1 MGRPCATEVSAITRI
16 RRRGR
21 HRRYGRGGL
30 SSGPSRCSAS
40 ISLQRATQSLQI
52 ATPGPAR
59 TASTCPA
66 VLEQNEHWR
75 VGSEPWSR
83 GSVSK
88 DRLGRT
94 GLGRTGSN
102 LTGLLPSALGQTQ
115 QAAYRRSASC
125 SLSVRSADVASR
137 GHMGRP
143 KPSVDR
149 ADRPAFRKQT
159 LNAARW
165 QCESCRASDP
175 RVRDS
180 RIGRAATLSC
190 GLLLGDSRWNSVGL
204 VGAPWRPHRSR
215 GSSELEPGARVH
227 HRCLPAVHCP
237 DDLLR

>member
-1 MGRPCATEVSAITRI
+1 MASGTSAIYSRVVALRLSQRNRTAWLLDLDQSGHGATMRDREVSAITRI

-66 VLEQNEHWR
+66 VLEQKEHLR
-75 VGSEPWSR
+75 DGSEPWSR

-102 LTGLLPSALGQTQ
+102 LTGLLPSALGLG
-115 QAAYRRSASC
+115 AA
-125 SLSVRSADVASR
+125 LSEVAPIRQSRYLSRTTRLWLQGAALFAGVHEVVRKFVE
-137 GHMGRP
+137 
-143 KPSVDR
+143 V
-149 ADRPAFRKQT
+149 
-159 LNAARW
+159 
-165 QCESCRASDP
+165 
-175 RVRDS
+175 
-180 RIGRAATLSC
+180 
-190 GLLLGDSRWNSVGL
+190 
-204 VGAPWRPHRSR
+204 
-215 GSSELEPGARVH
+215 
-227 HRCLPAVHCP
+227 
-237 DDLLR
+237 

>member
-1 MGRPCATEVSAITRI
+1 MRVSINAVMGRPCATEVSAITRI

-75 VGSEPWSR
+75 DGSEPWSR

-102 LTGLLPSALGQTQ
+102 LTGLLPSALGLTGYPFESGRPM
-115 QAAYRRSASC
+115 AAAVSRQGRWTAGTMARVRARRDRRSPAGRGRVDDEAAVGDGSAAMDC
-125 SLSVRSADVASR
+125 SSSR
-137 GHMGRP
+137 
-143 KPSVDR
+143 
-149 ADRPAFRKQT
+149 
-159 LNAARW
+159 
-165 QCESCRASDP
+165 
-175 RVRDS
+175 
-180 RIGRAATLSC
+180 
-190 GLLLGDSRWNSVGL
+190 
-204 VGAPWRPHRSR
+204 
-215 GSSELEPGARVH
+215 
-227 HRCLPAVHCP
+227 
-237 DDLLR
+237 